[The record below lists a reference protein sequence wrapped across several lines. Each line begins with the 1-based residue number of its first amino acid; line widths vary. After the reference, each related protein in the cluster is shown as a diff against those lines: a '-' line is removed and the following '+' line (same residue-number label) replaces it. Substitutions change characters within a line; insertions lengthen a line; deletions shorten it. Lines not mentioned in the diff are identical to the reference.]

1 MSHFPLDIGRPRD
14 HFCKHNAYLNLH
26 QNIRG
31 NTKLTLMPLYKCY
44 QTKKNNI
51 YKYGSDARNF
61 CSEKKHRGRDMTKQL
76 LTVRCGTWFCSPL
89 GMHSTLGFAL
99 STVSWHDFWT
109 TLRDAK
115 HPGLCRGCHK
125 SLRSSK
131 HHVLAP
137 DCSNQQLL
145 DVTVCLW
152 WRFS

>member
-61 CSEKKHRGRDMTKQL
+61 CSEKKTPWKRYDKTTVDCSMWDMIL
-76 LTVRCGTWFCSPL
+76 F
-89 GMHSTLGFAL
+89 TLG
-99 STVSWHDFWT
+99 
-109 TLRDAK
+109 DA
-115 HPGLCRGCHK
+115 
-125 SLRSSK
+125 
-131 HHVLAP
+131 
-137 DCSNQQLL
+137 
-145 DVTVCLW
+145 
-152 WRFS
+152 